1 MYVPPSRNSSPV
13 LSFSAGAAFDTAAGG
28 GDGVFVFFFAGV
40 FASTF
45 ADAAWT
51 VGYPDEDAASDFAAA
66 FAGGGDGGFAGFG
79 AGDFAGGGGGVGWVF
94 AARRRLFASTCSRLS
109 GVFFILGAGG
119 GLVAPLADSMLLD
132 LAFDFALY
140 FSAGTDDA
148 LAISHGFLCGLT
160 GISGCVGSSNGVG
173 CDGSIS
179 GGGSGGDGSFAD
191 AMFRC
196 AADMLRNNFP
206 SCL

>member
-1 MYVPPSRNSSPV
+1 MYVPPLLASSPV
-13 LSFSAGAAFDTAAGG
+13 LSSSAGAAFDAAGG
-28 GDGVFVFFFAGV
+28 GDGVFAFFFAGV

-45 ADAAWT
+45 ADAAWN

-66 FAGGGDGGFAGFG
+66 FAGGGDGFFAGFG
-79 AGDFAGGGGGVGWVF
+79 AGDFAGCGGAGWVF
-94 AARRRLFASTCSRLS
+94 AACRRLFASNCSGL
-109 GVFFILGAGG
+109 GGGFFSLGAGG
-119 GLVAPLADSMLLD
+119 GLVAPRAFPVLLD
-132 LAFDFALY
+132 LAFN
-140 FSAGTDDA
+140 SGAGADDA
-148 LAISHGFLCGLT
+148 LAMPPGFLRGRV
-160 GISGCVGSSNGVG
+160 GIGGCVSSINSD

-179 GGGSGGDGSFAD
+179 GGDSGGDGSFAD